1 MGRLT
6 AQAPTSCRRRLVAL
20 VATSMFALNATCTT
34 TATAAAYGGRV
45 PATTDGHTACTSHS
59 SSAGTLTVCP
69 GAAPAGSSVTIY
81 ARGCNGASL
90 VFLGPL
96 DYVGSGGAGELLP
109 RAVREKN
116 GTRYAT
122 TFVVPLKY
130 EAGGDLDAAVP
141 VVGGRA
147 YQFGS
152 YPANECSVPFS
163 VTAPSGTRT
172 VIYNPFAASGLRPG
186 LHVNGRAVGTCGE
199 SPAPVELRSYY
210 RCFTTA
216 PKKAPGS
223 AFVFDPCFAAPRR
236 AGRRPV
242 EMICPTD
249 PATGDA
255 ILLTATSVVPAR
267 GDRAGTV
274 PRPAAPTTL
283 VPWAVQLAN
292 GQVCQLVDAAWGGL
306 GPYSC
311 QVGPPAGP
319 GSRDGAARTE
329 VADCHL
335 PDSSQPGWTARCQ
348 TSATTTS
355 PFRRARLTTVW
366 F

>member
-1 MGRLT
+1 MSAREVRASFCPELSGKKTGRGT
-6 AQAPTSCRRRLVAL
+6 PRPSWCRSSTRR
-20 VATSMFALNATCTT
+20 
-34 TATAAAYGGRV
+34 
-45 PATTDGHTACTSHS
+45 
-59 SSAGTLTVCP
+59 
-69 GAAPAGSSVTIY
+69 
-81 ARGCNGASL
+81 
-90 VFLGPL
+90 
-96 DYVGSGGAGELLP
+96 
-109 RAVREKN
+109 
-116 GTRYAT
+116 
-122 TFVVPLKY
+122 
-130 EAGGDLDAAVP
+130 GGDLDAAVP